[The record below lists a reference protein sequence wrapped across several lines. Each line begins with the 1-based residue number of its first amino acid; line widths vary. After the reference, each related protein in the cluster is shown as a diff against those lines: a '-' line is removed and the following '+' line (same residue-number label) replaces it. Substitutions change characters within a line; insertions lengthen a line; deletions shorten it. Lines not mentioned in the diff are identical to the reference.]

1 MENGTITTLA
11 PDKLYALQNVCEL
24 DGRLSSYATSARGS
38 TVSNCYAPVEDD
50 SALML
55 DTGFTVHRD
64 AILGQLKTLLSS
76 NQSLSLMPLR
86 INEFMSVCNAAAI
99 GRQFAIENCYGPFP
113 DLDKW
118 LVFDGV
124 PEIPAL
130 PTVQLGAHEKLQVG
144 KNSGRF
150 IEVFNAPI
158 RLINTYWLYDTE
170 TRTLFTSDMFT
181 HFWRDRADGPW
192 VAGDNDAATTAPH
205 LRSHLLN
212 SRFWWLEGAQIDG
225 LRRAVG
231 EVFERYDVETIAPGY
246 GCVLYGRDR
255 VQQEY
260 ETLDAVM
267 RDLDRSATAPHYVAY
282 GEVR

>member
-1 MENGTITTLA
+1 MAQGTITTLA
-11 PDKLYALQNVCEL
+11 QDKLYALQNVCEL
-24 DGRLSSYATSARGS
+24 DGRLSSYPTTARGY
-38 TVSNCYAPVEDD
+38 TVSNCYLLVEDD

-55 DTGFTVHRD
+55 DTGFTMHRD
-64 AILGQLKTLLSS
+64 AILGQLQTLLGS

-124 PEIPAL
+124 PEIPEL
-130 PTVQLGAHEKLQVG
+130 PTVQLGAHTKLRVG
-144 KNSGRF
+144 GNSGRF

-170 TRTLFTSDMFT
+170 ARTLFTSDMFT
-181 HFWRDRADGPW
+181 HFWRDRSDGPW
-192 VAGDNDAATTAPH
+192 VAGDNDASTTAPH
-205 LRSHLLN
+205 LRSYLLN
-212 SRFWWLEGAQIDG
+212 TRFWWLEGARIDA

-231 EVFERYDVETIAPGY
+231 EVFERYDIETIAPGY
-246 GCVLYGRDR
+246 GCVLYGSDR
-255 VQQEY
+255 VKQEY
-260 ETLDAVM
+260 EMLDAVM
-267 RDLDRSATAPHYVAY
+267 RDLDRSATAPHYVEY